1 LLKRYFDL
9 YNEIAEKYSE
19 SKIVYL
25 TPEGR
30 KRYRIIGRILQEGW
44 GLTLDVG
51 CGDGVYKQFIDA
63 YVGLDPAKASLL
75 RFKGIRIRGIAQK
88 LPFKANVFD
97 RVLLSEVLEHIFER
111 EEVLREIWR
120 VLKLDGQLIVSVPY
134 GSEPFRLTFPQKL
147 HEAGVAPRIY
157 LHGAFPI
164 DYLKSLLECCRFK
177 VKIIML
183 LDESHLIAI
192 ARNKG

>member
-1 LLKRYFDL
+1 MLKRYFDL

-19 SKIVYL
+19 SKIVYS

-75 RFKGIRIRGIAQK
+75 RFKGIRVRGIAQK
-88 LPFKANVFD
+88 IPFKANVFD

-120 VLKLDGQLIVSVPY
+120 VLKLNGQLIVSVPY

-147 HEAGVAPRIY
+147 YEAGVTPQLY

-177 VKIIML
+177 VEMIML
-183 LDESHLIAI
+183 LGESHLIAI
-192 ARNKG
+192 ARNRG